1 MEKPQETTIVATDSI
16 AEVWSDSVGSHP
28 RERKRNPIQGTVE
41 VYETDENGKKQ
52 LIRKSNLVIYKGRE
66 WAAVRLTNVDNLLI
80 APTPPDPDAFICW
93 FGVGSGGVAGADPFD
108 PLSPTNQDDDLTID
122 EMLHAT
128 DASLGDYRIATPGYY
143 KTLFD
148 SVGFEEDIYNDNRY
162 LVIKFVATVG
172 TSYANG
178 SEINEAG
185 LFAAA
190 SDFPGL
196 LSTGPFFMF
205 ARVTFPTILKN
216 ALRTLTFVWY
226 IYV

>member
-1 MEKPQETTIVATDSI
+1 MEKVTNTTIEIRDSI
-16 AEVWSDSVGSHP
+16 AEVWADSAGP
-28 RERKRNPIQGTVE
+28 KIGKERKPIQGIVE
-41 VYETDENGKKQ
+41 VYETDENGNKQ
-52 LIRKSNLVIYKGRE
+52 LVRKSNLVVYKGRE
-66 WAAVRLTNVDNLLI
+66 WAAVRLTNI
-80 APTPPDPDAFICW
+80 ANPAITPDSTAFICW

-108 PLSPTNQDDDLTID
+108 PLPPANQDDDLVID
-122 EMLHAT
+122 EMLHVNDAT
-128 DASLGDYRIATPGYY
+128 LGDYRIAVPGYF
-143 KTLFD
+143 KTRFD
-148 SVGFEEDIYNDNRY
+148 SVNFEQDIYNDNRY

-185 LFAAA
+185 LFAAG
-190 SDFPGL
+190 SNTPGPG
-196 LSTGPFFMF
+196 STGPFYMF